1 MTTAAPEPS
10 GTAAAEAADA
20 PVSPF
25 AGGAAV
31 ASEPI
36 VTITREALLKL
47 AELRDTEPDA
57 DRLGLRVEVISKP
70 GEDFRYD
77 LSFDVVTTAAFSD
90 EVRTHRDGELSLK
103 VIIPANSVELL
114 EGSVLDHNGDAGAHS
129 LWCA

>member
-10 GTAAAEAADA
+10 GTAAVEAADA

-57 DRLGLRVEVISKP
+57 DRLGLRLEIISGA
-70 GEDFRYD
+70 GEDFKYD
-77 LSFDVVTTAAFSD
+77 LSFDVVTKAAFAD
-90 EVRTHRDGELSLK
+90 EVRTINTDGVSMK
-103 VIIPANSVELL
+103 VIVAANSIELL
-114 EGSVLDHNGDAGAHS
+114 QGATLEIGRAHV
-129 LWCA
+129 